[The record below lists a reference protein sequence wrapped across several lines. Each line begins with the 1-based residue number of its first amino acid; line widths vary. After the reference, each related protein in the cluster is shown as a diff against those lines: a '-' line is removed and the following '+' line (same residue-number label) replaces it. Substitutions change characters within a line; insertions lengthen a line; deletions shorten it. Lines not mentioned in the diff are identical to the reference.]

1 MWHASFPFVVHR
13 RKPFWLAATVRALD
27 GTVLAS
33 GGRLVTAH
41 ANAASSFAVALLGAP
56 EADVGINPIGTLE
69 KLLLNMIGN
78 LV

>member
-33 GGRLVTAH
+33 SGRLVTAR
-41 ANAASSFAVALLGAP
+41 ANAALSFVVALLGAP
-56 EADVGINPIGTLE
+56 EANGGINPIGTLE